1 MTATWD
7 HTNLSYSFAGG
18 VRDTYAVVS
27 APGTTFGDLS
37 ATVTVPVHIYSSE
50 LSEVTF
56 TANGYDA
63 FDKNGVD
70 YFVNEEEGRIY
81 FGEDASTNYFDY
93 KAGTFHFDPLSGID
107 PFEQVTL
114 TFPVVGAMTVYKWF
128 PITVSV
134 TTVDGLVNSNLSVG
148 WTLSDF
154 VFNFEGGSY
163 RAVITLKET
172 SMPGGTNVIPEQR
185 FTPTTDNINVTAR
198 VVTAVNTGKGGYAA
212 LSALTGF
219 VKSSGQTY
227 IDPYNFDMSVFRRAV
242 GDINS
247 LTFTLG
253 GTEDGTEYEFSTA
266 SEEYKLAWD
275 FSEFSVSY
283 LGGVV
288 NLKALITLPD
298 GSTQTFSFP
307 FLVTQVLVNQLV
319 ATKGGIVDLKQSLE
333 ISFNTDATSDDLGVA
348 IEKDESNSVT
358 GAYTYYIDPFVPK
371 SQSLPKGWT
380 VNFTARNPVCDDNGA
395 VIDWKDVSSYSALTK
410 DYIAVSMPKI
420 DWTWD
425 MVTGGKTIGYATM
438 QIENGQR
445 LKINVTVT
453 ARGTAAPAT
462 KPTATTKGSLY
473 SLQTSFTE
481 GGKTYSVVWVGTAR
495 VTGGGSSY
503 TVTFASAGDTYTIQ
517 RKGQR
522 KVSYSLTAYVG
533 AVIDSNGNVLVYD
546 SKGAPACLT
555 TYSDYSFT
563 I

>member
-1 MTATWD
+1 MVKVGDATD
-7 HTNLSYSFAGG
+7 GK
-18 VRDTYAVVS
+18 V
-27 APGTTFGDLS
+27 
-37 ATVTVPVHIYSSE
+37 
-50 LSEVTF
+50 
-56 TANGYDA
+56 
-63 FDKNGVD
+63 
-70 YFVNEEEGRIY
+70 YFVKDGGENWFDLESEE
-81 FGEDASTNYFDY
+81 
-93 KAGTFHFDPLSGID
+93 FHFDPLSGID

-114 TFPVVGAMTVYKWF
+114 TFPVVGEMTVYKWF
-128 PITVSV
+128 PIAVSV
-134 TTVDGLVNSNLSVG
+134 KTVDGLVNSNLSVG

-154 VFNFEGGSY
+154 VFNFEGGSFK
-163 RAVITLKET
+163 AIVNLKET
-172 SMPGGTNVIPEQR
+172 SMNGGTNVIPEQR
-185 FTPTTDNINVTAR
+185 FTPSTDNINVTPR
-198 VVTAVNTGKGGYAA
+198 EVTKVAEDAGDYSA

-219 VKSSGQTY
+219 FKSSDSSDQTY
-227 IDPYNFDMSVFRRAV
+227 IDPYNFDIAVFRRAV

-253 GTEDGTEYEFSTA
+253 GTKHEFSTA
-266 SEEYKLAWD
+266 SDDYKLAWD

-298 GSTQTFSFP
+298 GSTQTVRFP
-307 FLVTQVLVNQLV
+307 FLVTRVVVNNIV

-333 ISFNTDATSDDLGVA
+333 ISFNTDAESDDLGVA
-348 IEKDESNSVT
+348 IEKDESNIV

-380 VNFTARNPVCDDNGA
+380 VNFSAWNPKYTNGE
-395 VIDWKDVSSYSALTK
+395 ITDWTDVSSYSALTK

-445 LKINVTVT
+445 LKINVAVDG
-453 ARGTAAPAT
+453 RGTSYSGS
-462 KPTATTKGSLY
+462 KPTATTNGSLY
-473 SLQTSFTE
+473 ALQTSIKV
-481 GGKTYSVVWVGTAR
+481 GDSVYSVVWVGTAT

-522 KVSYSLTAYVG
+522 KVNYNLTAYVG
-533 AVIDSNGNVLVYD
+533 AVIDANGNVLVYD